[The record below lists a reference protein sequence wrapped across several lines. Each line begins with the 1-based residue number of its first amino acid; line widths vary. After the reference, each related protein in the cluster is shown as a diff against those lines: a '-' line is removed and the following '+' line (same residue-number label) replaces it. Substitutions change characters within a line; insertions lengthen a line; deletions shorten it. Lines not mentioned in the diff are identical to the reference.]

1 MGVSTR
7 YVLNQGPVLGA
18 LGRAAVAAVK
28 SRKNTGGGAP
38 PQVPGRELRERIP
51 PRPADMV
58 KDYIRNVGGD
68 PAAYRNQV
76 PAHLFPQWVFPL
88 QARGLED
95 LSYPLQKVLN
105 GGCRIEFNAPIP
117 AGEALNVSCRLEGI
131 DDDGKRAIIHQRA
144 VTGTAQRPDAVV
156 THVYAF
162 VPLASKK
169 KGEKPAPGA
178 KKKAPPPR
186 IPEDAREIAFWNIP
200 VSAGLD
206 FAKLT
211 GDFNPIHWIAPAAR
225 AAGFK
230 NVILHGFATLARAI
244 EGMNR
249 ALFAGDA
256 SQLASID
263 VRFTRPLVL
272 PAKVGLYVRGDE
284 VFVGSAKGG
293 PANLVGTFTTR

>member
-1 MGVSTR
+1 M
-7 YVLNQGPVLGA
+7 
-18 LGRAAVAAVK
+18 AAVK
-28 SRKNTGGGAP
+28 SAKKSGGASTP
-38 PQVPGRELRERIP
+38 TTIPGREFREVIP
-51 PRPADMV
+51 PRSPELV

-68 PAAYRNQV
+68 PGAYRGQL

-95 LSYPLQKVLN
+95 VNYPMHKVLN
-105 GGCRIEFNAPIP
+105 GGCRIEFNGPLP
-117 AGEALNVSCRLEGI
+117 MGEALSVSCRLEGI

-144 VTGTAQRPDAVV
+144 VTGTAQLPEAVV

-162 VPLASKK
+162 VPLSSKGKKDEK
-169 KGEKPAPGA
+169 KGPP
-178 KKKAPPPR
+178 KKKAAPPR
-186 IPEDAREIAFWNIP
+186 VPEDAREIAFWSIP
-200 VSAGLD
+200 ASAGLD

-211 GDFNPIHWIAPAAR
+211 GDFNPIHWIPPAAR

-249 ALFAGDA
+249 ALFAGDT
-256 SQLASID
+256 SRLATID

-284 VFVGSAKGG
+284 VFVGTAKGG

>member
-28 SRKNTGGGAP
+28 SRKKTASGP
-38 PQVPGRELRERIP
+38 TQVPGRELRERIP

-58 KDYIRNVGGD
+58 TDYIRNVGGD
-68 PAAYRNQV
+68 PSAYRGQL
-76 PAHLFPQWVFPL
+76 PAQMFPQWVFPL

-95 LSYPLQKVLN
+95 VSYPLQKVLN
-105 GGCRIEFNAPIP
+105 GGCRIEFNAPLP
-117 AGEALNVSCRLEGI
+117 VGEALNVSCRLEDI

-144 VTGTAQRPDAVV
+144 VTGTAQRADAVV

-162 VPLASKK
+162 VPLAKK
-169 KGEKPAPGA
+169 KDEKPTPGS

-249 ALFAGDA
+249 ALFAGDP
-256 SQLASID
+256 SRLATID

-284 VFVGSAKGG
+284 VYVGSAKGG

>member
-1 MGVSTR
+1 MVPLR
-7 YVLNQGPVLGA
+7 HVLQQGPV
-18 LGRAAVAAVK
+18 VAALA
-28 SRKNTGGGAP
+28 RGATSSFRRAP
-38 PQVPGRELRERIP
+38 RETVAPGPWHHALVP
-51 PRPADMV
+51 PRPRDLID
-58 KDYIRNVGGD
+58 DYVRHVGGD
-68 PAAYRNQV
+68 VGSYRGLV
-76 PAHLFPQWVFPL
+76 PPHLFPQWIFPL
-88 QARGLED
+88 QARALEGV
-95 LSYPLQKVLN
+95 SYPLQKVLN
-105 GGCRIEFNAPIP
+105 GGCRIEFNAPLP
-117 AGEALNVSCRLEGI
+117 VGEALNVSCRLEDI

-162 VPLASKK
+162 VPLGSKN

-178 KKKAPPPR
+178 KKKAAPPR
-186 IPEDAREIAFWNIP
+186 VPEDAREIAFWNIP
-200 VSAGLD
+200 VTAGLD

-230 NVILHGFATLARAI
+230 NVILHGFGTLARAI

-249 ALFAGDA
+249 ALFAGDV
-256 SQLASID
+256 SRLASID